1 VALGDSWTGNICGG
15 KSYVDYYADYIE
27 SDLGVKVRVL
37 NEQINDLY
45 MDELLSNLRTKQQLR
60 NEISEAKVVTFLI
73 GGGDAEGIVLNP
85 GVTDI
90 RKALAPWRE
99 TYDAVID
106 EIVSLRSPSDTI
118 IRAIEYPNP
127 WVSYLKKQGILDQVY
142 PNCAAWVEQIVEAA
156 SEHNIP
162 VARVYLAW
170 NGPNGD
176 EDPVAKGYTCGDVSK
191 LKSVVHPQRS
201 GKPRHCRGPSQTGIQ
216 TLRPIILPLS
226 ENVSLSP
233 SLLLLDIAQ
242 LSVFMCGFL
251 GAHQHNGS
259 NYEARTMITDDD
271 ERVNGRTPHSTTSF
285 SSEKE
290 RRRTHLALSSI
301 LVCTLFR
308 SKLRAGL
315 FGQ

>member
-1 VALGDSWTGNICGG
+1 MSSKVNRRRFLKYAGAGLVVAGAAAIGGYYFYNQSSTPAPLAPACESPSCWTYVALGDSWTGNICGG
-15 KSYVDYYADYIE
+15 LSYVDYYADYIE

-99 TYDAVID
+99 IYDAVID
-106 EIVSLRSPSDTI
+106 EILSLRSTSDTI
-118 IRAIEYPNP
+118 IRAIDYGNP

-142 PNCAAWVEQIVEAA
+142 PNCAAWVEQIAEAA

-191 LKSVVHPQRS
+191 LQSVVHPNEAGNRV
-201 GKPRHCRGPSQTGIQ
+201 IAEV
-216 TLRPIILPLS
+216 LRKLGYKPLS
-226 ENVSLSP
+226 P
-233 SLLLLDIAQ
+233 
-242 LSVFMCGFL
+242 
-251 GAHQHNGS
+251 
-259 NYEARTMITDDD
+259 
-271 ERVNGRTPHSTTSF
+271 
-285 SSEKE
+285 
-290 RRRTHLALSSI
+290 
-301 LVCTLFR
+301 
-308 SKLRAGL
+308 
-315 FGQ
+315 